1 MDVLVSSSL
10 GEQQLDPLSG
20 VDSMRWLSEKPNYG
34 EIIRLLNLKFR
45 DFERDFDS
53 SEVADELKE
62 YSHADIERV
71 CINAIRLSILRGQ
84 RMVSKKRFLRSIALE
99 SRRRDIARQD

>member
-20 VDSMRWLSEKPNYG
+20 VDSMRWLSEKPNHG

-53 SEVADELKE
+53 FEVADELRE

-84 RMVSKKRFLRSIALE
+84 RMVSKKRFLGSIALE